1 MSLPDAVHSFVTN
14 PAYSD
19 YLAILKGAR
28 NGFVSGVKIRL
39 PHALVISALYGRG
52 GWRTRAKWILD
63 ATRQHATTLATFA
76 TLYKSL
82 LLLLRKARG
91 GKQGNPD
98 SLIAGLIASWAV
110 FKDRTSVNEQIVL
123 YVLARAVMS
132 FLPRAG
138 GGTTPTAPGTVKA
151 QPPNPRYYTVLATIV
166 MGGSMWLFE
175 NRGETLQRGMFNQ
188 MVYIYHDSDRWKDL
202 KTLLWHNN

>member
-1 MSLPDAVHSFVTN
+1 MSVPDFVQAFVKD

-28 NGFVSGVKIRL
+28 NGVVSGVKIRL

-52 GWRTRAKWILD
+52 SWRTRAKWILS
-63 ATRQHATTLATFA
+63 ATRQHATALGTFA

-82 LLLLRKARG
+82 LLLLRKTRG
-91 GKQGNPD
+91 GQQGNPD

-123 YVLARAVMS
+123 YVLARMVMS

-138 GGTTPTAPGTVKA
+138 GAPPASPGVVKT
-151 QPPNPRYYTVLATIV
+151 QPPHPRYYTVLATLV
-166 MGGSMWLFE
+166 MGSSMWLFE
-175 NRGETLQRGMFNQ
+175 KRGETLQRGMYNQ
-188 MVYIYHDSDRWKDL
+188 MEYIYHDSDKWRDL
-202 KTLLWHNN
+202 KTLLWHNT